1 MKNKNWKN
9 KKIFLNAT
17 ITMFVIFFVI
27 SIAFIVV
34 ETVMIRKRNNEYTK
48 LINSTISQIVMNV
61 EKNYPNV
68 KEEDIIDTLRNKNE
82 YNVNYDILKKYGYD
96 DDIIYL
102 KSLREEF
109 NKSNQ
114 IYLTINFIF
123 VIMIIGIAYLFNIR
137 ERKKIQ
143 EIDNYLKKMNNG
155 NYKLGISENTNDDL
169 SKLRNEIYKTTVL
182 LKEAAENSSKESR
195 ELSDSLADVSH
206 QLKTPLT
213 SMRIMLDNI
222 EDNPNMD
229 EKTKKDFINT
239 ISKQVDWMSYLVISL
254 LKFSRF
260 DAGMIVMHDEEISAS
275 ELIKNVIENLSILIE
290 VKNITVILNVNEKAK
305 FNADYKWQLEAITNI
320 LKNAVEHS
328 EENSKIFINVED
340 SSVLLKISIK
350 DNGSGIK
357 KEDMKHIFE
366 RFYKSENSS
375 ENSIGIG
382 LALAKTIIEK
392 DSGYIFVKS
401 EEGKGTEFIIKYLK

>member
-17 ITMFVIFFVI
+17 VTMFVIFFVI
-27 SIAFIVV
+27 SIIFIVF

-320 LKNAVEHS
+320 VKNAVEHS

>member
-260 DAGMIVMHDEEISAS
+260 DAGIIVMHDEEISAS

-320 LKNAVEHS
+320 VKNAVEHS

>member
-114 IYLTINFIF
+114 IYLTIDFTF

>member
-102 KSLREEF
+102 KSLRDEF

-114 IYLTINFIF
+114 IYLTIDFTF

>member
-17 ITMFVIFFVI
+17 VTMFVIFFVI
-27 SIAFIVV
+27 SIIFIVF

-114 IYLTINFIF
+114 IYLTIDFIF

-239 ISKQVDWMSYLVISL
+239 ISKQVDWMSSLVISL

-275 ELIKNVIENLSILIE
+275 ELIKNVIGNLSILIE
-290 VKNITVILNVNEKAK
+290 VKNITVVLNVNEKAK

-320 LKNAVEHS
+320 VKNAVEHS